1 MMLHERDE
9 RIVALEFFISIKN
22 LGIQYLHV
30 PSYVITLNHKPQI

>member
-22 LGIQYLHV
+22 LGIPYA
-30 PSYVITLNHKPQI
+30 ITTNPKFRGQ